1 MSGIEATAGAGSEPV
16 PFSHLM
22 LDLHASG
29 DSERTVQRIVQY
41 ALPGLGCDGAT
52 ILLITSQKN
61 ATAVAYTSE
70 TLRRADELEVELG
83 EGPCLD
89 ALEENGFFVIGD
101 TSIDQRWRHWSPR
114 VAELGFFSVMG
125 IPLRTHEKLFGSLN
139 LFAKSRQSF
148 GSDEAAVATIFARHA
163 ALAIERNHT
172 EENLQHALDARKLIG
187 QAQGVLMERFD
198 LDADRAFDVL
208 RRYSQ
213 DTNTKLRDVARM
225 IVTHRGHPGDPAS
238 VKRP

>member
-1 MSGIEATAGAGSEPV
+1 MGGFDEATDNASESAY
-16 PFSHLM
+16 FSDMM

-29 DSERTVQRIVQY
+29 NSERTAQRIVEY
-41 ALPGLGCDGAT
+41 AVPGLGCDGAT
-52 ILLITSQKN
+52 ILLISSRKN

-70 TLRRADELEVELG
+70 TVRRADELETELD

-89 ALEENGFFVIGD
+89 PLEENGFFVIGD
-101 TSIDQRWRHWSPR
+101 TSIDQRWQRWSHQ

-125 IPLRTHEKLFGSLN
+125 IPLKTHDRRYGSLN
-139 LFAKSRQSF
+139 LFAQSRQSF

-172 EENLQHALDARKLIG
+172 EENLHHALDARKLIG

-225 IVTHRGHPGDPAS
+225 IVTHRGHSGDPAS
-238 VKRP
+238 IKRP